1 MANDPTY
8 IKFKS
13 CFNIIRVVNDTA
25 ERGIGLISDFNDV
38 ITKNED
44 QKQSLLKVV
53 AKDRK
58 ENPSTSK
65 QSLFKTKYC
74 IFFMYRPKYSFCIF
88 SVYATHVQ
96 NKVFMGGRGS
106 QLTLRQII
114 GLNKCFVRDKVFNIL
129 NPLIITIFLDKI

>member
-13 CFNIIRVVNDTA
+13 CINIIRVVNDTA

-58 ENPSTSK
+58 ENPSKSK
-65 QSLFKTKYC
+65 QSLFKSKY
-74 IFFMYRPKYSFCIF
+74 
-88 SVYATHVQ
+88 
-96 NKVFMGGRGS
+96 
-106 QLTLRQII
+106 
-114 GLNKCFVRDKVFNIL
+114 
-129 NPLIITIFLDKI
+129 